1 MNDASSRS
9 HAIFTIIVEQHL
21 RRAPGPGEREYT
33 SAKFH
38 LVDLVR
44 QPPPPYPRSLEISIP
59 RAASLVAR
67 IARACRARLPYQIP
81 LGDVKRGKGWKAGEG
96 KRIVAFVC
104 VFLVCF

>member
-9 HAIFTIIVEQHL
+9 HAIFTVIVEQHL

-44 QPPPPYPRSLEISIP
+44 QPPRMSANRRGSPDSLLLYLTLSLQILLWRSREKRNLNERMALQLYSYLFD
-59 RAASLVAR
+59 SL
-67 IARACRARLPYQIP
+67 
-81 LGDVKRGKGWKAGEG
+81 G
-96 KRIVAFVC
+96 
-104 VFLVCF
+104 